1 MIDWLTHINLIF
13 KISRLQVVQ
22 QSGLVQEHELT
33 CWGRD
38 WSLDIPVISPF
49 NSVNPS
55 SIILQLHLICST
67 LNWMAVEYML
77 DPLSLCTHRSTSRQ
91 TDNKEGVVA
100 HTAVVVHNLIVGGVA
115 HPLTVIIVVLGS
127 IAGREYV
134 VHRTDPFRFVGL
146 QRLHLKLIGAANL
159 RYSALY
165 VALPVVTHPHRLIV
179 HDSSAREEDRTRGA
193 LGLE

>member
-33 CWGRD
+33 CWGQEVRD
-38 WSLDIPVISPF
+38 LPLETPIISPF
-49 NSVNPS
+49 NSVNPF

-67 LNWMAVEYML
+67 LNWMSVEYSR
-77 DPLSLCTHRSTSRQ
+77 PPSLCAHRSTSRQ

-115 HPLTVIIVVLGS
+115 HPTTIHHIHLQLSSWSWAPSQAGNMSSTEQIRFGS
-127 IAGREYV
+127 LDCSGC
-134 VHRTDPFRFVGL
+134 TSNSL
-146 QRLHLKLIGAANL
+146 
-159 RYSALY
+159 
-165 VALPVVTHPHRLIV
+165 ALPISDIRPFM
-179 HDSSAREEDRTRGA
+179 
-193 LGLE
+193 